1 MAFILRPVL
10 NTSRRAEIPLNLKR
24 ILSSEDSDVPLLPND
39 VLYVPK
45 SSAIKGRDLLYALPI
60 GATLL
65 TAISYLILR

>member
-1 MAFILRPVL
+1 L

-45 SSAIKGRDLLYALPI
+45 HGGIQGRDLLYILPI
-60 GATLL
+60 VGTLIY
-65 TAISYLILR
+65 TITIITH